1 VTMASCRLLGLATL
15 FLFCVPTNGKGTCK
29 AGDSTRVDETD
40 MILSTAMYQK
50 KIGAHKATSDPVAAD
65 PVAADPPAESVAAD
79 PVAADPVAAD
89 PPADPAATPPAESVA
104 ADRVAA
110 LAADAGAPAALGAV
124 APVAP
129 NPPAAEPAAAVPPAT
144 VPVAPPAAAPVVP
157 SAASAVKGRVWM
169 VCKGAVQ
176 AAQTEEIAGFEPAR
190 EMHCTAQMPFRELC
204 CAPWSSMTFPDSVTS
219 PVFNAPKADVS
230 LLAISPPKE
239 ILKICTTQTSQT
251 DMMKAAGVT
260 VGTVTG
266 ECINKTFTMDILLG
280 KGDGATADEQNLKP
294 GEIVLRERILWFL
307 EQGIPAENVPTCAK
321 EVSACAGGQ
330 TVLTVEESWIKQ
342 AAGSLAAAKA
352 TQSLIQGQSFAPA
365 SDADSKTQNL
375 KILARS
381 LSFAG
386 ALMTSGSFTM
396 MAAQGGI

>member
-1 VTMASCRLLGLATL
+1 MATL

-29 AGDSTRVDETD
+29 AGDSTCVDETD
-40 MILSTAMYQK
+40 MMLSTAMYQK
-50 KIGAHKATSDPVAAD
+50 KIGVHKATSDPVAAD

-79 PVAADPVAAD
+79 P
-89 PPADPAATPPAESVA
+89 
-104 ADRVAA
+104 VAA

-157 SAASAVKGRVWM
+157 SAASVVKGRVWM

-176 AAQTEEIAGFEPAR
+176 AAPTDEIAGLETAR
-190 EMHCTAQMPFRELC
+190 EMNCTAQMPFQELC

-219 PVFNAPKADVS
+219 PVFNAPKAEVS

-266 ECINKTFTMDILLG
+266 ECINKEFTMDMLLG
-280 KGDGATADEQNLKP
+280 KGDGAKISSRARLFCVRAFSGFSNK
-294 GEIVLRERILWFL
+294 VFL
-307 EQGIPAENVPTCAK
+307 QKMYPPAQK
-321 EVSACAGGQ
+321 RYHH
-330 TVLTVEESWIKQ
+330 
-342 AAGSLAAAKA
+342 
-352 TQSLIQGQSFAPA
+352 
-365 SDADSKTQNL
+365 
-375 KILARS
+375 ARVDRRS
-381 LSFAG
+381 
-386 ALMTSGSFTM
+386 
-396 MAAQGGI
+396 